1 MPIPSLYSRLT
12 RSGAATSLVAWYIS
26 STAAVLASKHVFGG
40 AFPFP
45 LCVTA
50 TNNLI
55 STALA
60 IVFARL
66 ERRRTPLKSSPTSA
80 SPLPSAKSIS
90 DSLPRLGR
98 RPPLG
103 FLIGLSIAAEIGLA
117 NLALQRLSVTFSTLL
132 KGSAPL
138 SIALWSAAFN
148 IAPLAPQ
155 TLAASLALLSGLAC
169 ASSGQVEKAPSS
181 AGGTYLGVLLQ
192 LAAAAI
198 SGLRWTLTQS
208 FMRRTA
214 VTGPPSFS
222 SAASVSSLSSD
233 ARVESVE
240 ERSPAATI
248 VATAPST
255 MLCLLPFI
263 VLLEGHDIVDWL
275 LGASREILLSALVWV
290 TGIGL
295 SVFVLLYSEYYLVR
309 AVGAMHVSV
318 LFVAK
323 EVRCFASMVAF
334 LYLKTT
340 PWLCCM

>member
-1 MPIPSLYSRLT
+1 MPVPSLYSRLT
-12 RSGAATSLVAWYIS
+12 RFGAASSLVAWYIS
-26 STAAVLASKHVFGG
+26 STAAVLASKHVFGD

-66 ERRRTPLKSSPTSA
+66 ERSPTTPTSSPTSA
-80 SPLPSAKSIS
+80 SFLRSAKSIS
-90 DSLPRLGR
+90 DSLPCLGR

-148 IAPLAPQ
+148 VAPLAPQ
-155 TLAASLALLSGLAC
+155 TLAASLALLGGLAC

-181 AGGTYLGVLLQ
+181 AAGTYLGVLLQ

-214 VTGPPSFS
+214 VTGPPSIS
-222 SAASVSSLSSD
+222 SAASLSSLSSD
-233 ARVESVE
+233 ARVEAE

-263 VLLEGHDIVDWL
+263 VLLEGHGIVNWL
-275 LGASREILLSALVWV
+275 LGASREVLLSALVWV

-295 SVFVLLYSEYYLVR
+295 SVFVLLYSEYYLIK

-323 EVRCFASMVAF
+323 EVCSFASVIAF
-334 LYLKTT
+334 LSLFTT
-340 PWLCCM
+340 PWLCCMN